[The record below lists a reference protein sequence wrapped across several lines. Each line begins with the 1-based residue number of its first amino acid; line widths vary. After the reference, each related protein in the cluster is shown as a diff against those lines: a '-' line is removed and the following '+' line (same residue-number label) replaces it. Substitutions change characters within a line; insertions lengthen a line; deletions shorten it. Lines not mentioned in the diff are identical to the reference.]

1 MSKKRKSTES
11 SNSKYAQSIL
21 KIFYKYPEKSFNSK
35 KIAIFLGINDKYKK
49 RLLSKTLGEL
59 SAKKKLVQL
68 DEYYQLPKKDRI
80 TYTGKIELTSSGNGY
95 IVCEE
100 LDDVF
105 VHKSKVNTALNRD
118 EVSFYLVSRN
128 KGKKTEAHVEF
139 VLKRNRTEFV
149 GAVIIQNNTV
159 FVRPL
164 DAKVFTDFFISNKQ
178 SKSSVNNGE
187 IVAIEMTKW
196 ENPEMSPYAR
206 IVKKLGKEIN
216 QNVQMHAILSEFGLP
231 NEFPYDVQTMAEQID
246 ISISESEIK
255 KNRQDFRET
264 LTFTID
270 PKDAKDFDDAIS
282 FEKTA
287 NNTFKIGVHIAD
299 VTHYLE
305 EDTVLDKEAFERGTS
320 VYLVDRVVPMLPEVL
335 SNKACSLRPHE
346 DKYTFSAV
354 FELDE
359 SANIVSQWFGKTAIC
374 SDERFAYEEVEYI
387 LEYNTDV
394 IPEEISI
401 RPGSYTISQEIKDA
415 ILTLNSLAKILR
427 SRRMALG
434 AISFEKQEV
443 RFELDD
449 NGNPQDVYFKE
460 SKQANKL
467 IEEFM
472 LLANKRVAT
481 FIGKQKKDFVYRIHD
496 EPDLE
501 KLMALNSMIKKFG
514 HELNLQNKKTT
525 TASINQLL
533 SDVQGSGEQNMVD
546 TLAIRSMSKAVYSTE
561 NIGHFGLAFDY
572 YSHFTSPIRR
582 YPDVLVHRLLYAYLK
597 EQKVKDISNYEA
609 YCKHCSSRE
618 VLATNAERESIKY
631 MQVKY
636 MQTHVNRVFEG
647 IVSGVTDWGL
657 YVELVDNKC
666 EGLVRIKSILD
677 DIYYFDSEQYA
688 LVGHHTANTYQIG
701 QEVAVRVIEAD
712 LLKRQ
717 LTFEL
722 T

>member
-1 MSKKRKSTES
+1 MYKKRKS
-11 SNSKYAQSIL
+11 SKFKYVQLIL
-21 KIFYKYPEKSFNSK
+21 KIFDKYPDKSFNSNQ
-35 KIAIFLGINDKYKK
+35 IAVILGIGDKHKK
-49 RLLSKTLGEL
+49 RMLSNTLDEL
-59 SAKKKLVQL
+59 SVEKKLVKV
-68 DEYYQLPKKDRI
+68 DRHYQLLKKDRI

-95 IVCEE
+95 IICEE

-105 VHKSKVNTALNRD
+105 VHRSKLNTALNRD
-118 EVSFYLVSRN
+118 EVSFYLVRRN
-128 KGKKTEAHVEF
+128 KGNKTEAHVER
-139 VLKRNRTEFV
+139 VLKRNRTEFI
-149 GAVIIQNNTV
+149 GAVMVQNNTV

-164 DAKVFTDFFISNKQ
+164 DDKVFTDFFIPIEQRKNSL
-178 SKSSVNNGE
+178 NNGE
-187 IVAIEMTKW
+187 IVAIEMIKW
-196 ENPEMSPYAR
+196 ENSEMSPYAK

-216 QNVQMHAILSEFGLP
+216 QDVQMHSILSEFGLP
-231 NEFPYDVQTMAEQID
+231 YDFPVDVQTKAEQID
-246 ISISESEIK
+246 LSISESEIK

-282 FEKTA
+282 FEKTTQ
-287 NNTFKIGVHIAD
+287 NTFRIGVHIAD

-305 EDTVLDKEAFERGTS
+305 EGKLLDQEAFERGTS

-335 SNKACSLRPHE
+335 SNQACSLRPHE

-354 FELDE
+354 FEIDE
-359 SANIVSQWFGKTAIC
+359 SANILSQWFGKTAIC
-374 SDERFAYEEVEYI
+374 SDERFAYEEAEYI
-387 LEYNTDV
+387 LEHNSEV

-401 RPGSYTISQEIKDA
+401 RSGSYKISQDIKDA
-415 ILTLNSLAKILR
+415 IITLNRLAKMLR
-427 SRRMALG
+427 ARRVALG
-434 AISFEKQEV
+434 AISFEKKEV

-449 NGNPQDVYFKE
+449 NGNPQEVYFKE

-472 LLANKRVAT
+472 LLANKRVAA
-481 FIGKQKKDFVYRIHD
+481 FIGKQKKDFVYRVHD

-501 KLMALNSMIKKFG
+501 KLMALKNLIKKFG
-514 HELNLQNKKTT
+514 HELNLKDKKTT

-561 NIGHFGLAFDY
+561 NIGHYGLAFDY
-572 YSHFTSPIRR
+572 YTHFTSPIRR

-636 MQTHVNRVFEG
+636 MQTHVNSVFEG
-647 IVSGVTDWGL
+647 IISGVTDWGL

-701 QEVAVRVIEAD
+701 QEVAIRVVEAD

>member
-1 MSKKRKSTES
+1 MYKKRKS
-11 SNSKYAQSIL
+11 SNFKYVQLVL
-21 KIFYKYPEKSFNSK
+21 KIFDKYPEKSFNSNQ
-35 KIAIFLGINDKYKK
+35 IAVILGIGDKHKK
-49 RLLSKTLGEL
+49 RMLSNTLDEL
-59 SAKKKLVQL
+59 SAEKKLVKV
-68 DEYYQLPKKDRI
+68 DRHYQLLKKDRI
-80 TYTGKIELTSSGNGY
+80 TYTGKIELTSSGNAY
-95 IVCEE
+95 IICEE

-105 VHKSKVNTALNRD
+105 VHRSKLNTALNRD
-118 EVSFYLVSRN
+118 EVSFYLVRRN
-128 KGKKTEAHVEF
+128 KGNKTEAHVER
-139 VLKRNRTEFV
+139 VLKRNRTEFI
-149 GAVIIQNNTV
+149 GAVMVQNNTV

-164 DAKVFTDFFISNKQ
+164 DDKVFTDFFIPNEERNKTL
-178 SKSSVNNGE
+178 NNGE
-187 IVAIEMTKW
+187 IVAIEMMKW
-196 ENPEMSPYAR
+196 ENPEMSPSAK

-216 QNVQMHAILSEFGLP
+216 QDVQMHAILSEFGLP
-231 NEFPYDVQTMAEQID
+231 YDFPVDVQTTAEQID
-246 ISISESEIK
+246 LSISETEIK
-255 KNRQDFRET
+255 NNRRDFRET

-282 FEKTA
+282 FEKTHQD
-287 NNTFKIGVHIAD
+287 TFRIGVHIAD

-305 EDTVLDKEAFERGTS
+305 EGTLLDQEAFERGTS

-335 SNKACSLRPHE
+335 SNQACSLRPHE

-354 FELDE
+354 FEIDE
-359 SANIVSQWFGKTAIC
+359 SANILSQWFGKTAIC
-374 SDERFAYEEVEYI
+374 SDERFAYEEAEYI
-387 LEYNTDV
+387 LEHNTEV

-401 RPGSYTISQEIKDA
+401 RSGSYTISQDIKDA
-415 ILTLNSLAKILR
+415 IITLNRLAKMLR
-427 SRRMALG
+427 ARRMALG

-449 NGNPQDVYFKE
+449 NGNPQEVYFKE

-472 LLANKRVAT
+472 LLANKRVAA
-481 FIGKQKKDFVYRIHD
+481 FIGKQKKDFVYRVHD

-501 KLMALNSMIKKFG
+501 KLMALNSLIKKFG
-514 HELNLQNKKTT
+514 HELNLKDKKTT

-561 NIGHFGLAFDY
+561 NIGHYGLAFDY
-572 YSHFTSPIRR
+572 YTHFTSPIRR

-636 MQTHVNRVFEG
+636 MQTHVNSVFEG
-647 IVSGVTDWGL
+647 IISGVTDWGL

-677 DIYYFDSEQYA
+677 DIYYFDSDQYA
-688 LVGHHTANTYQIG
+688 IVGHHTANTYQIG
-701 QEVAVRVIEAD
+701 QEVAIRVVEAD

>member
-1 MSKKRKSTES
+1 MSKKRKSTKS
-11 SNSKYAQSIL
+11 SNYKYAQSIL
-21 KIFYKYPEKSFNSK
+21 KIFDKYPEKSFNSK
-35 KIAIFLGINDKYKK
+35 KIAVILGINDKYKK
-49 RLLSKTLGEL
+49 RLLSKTLDEL

-95 IVCEE
+95 IVCKE

-128 KGKKTEAHVEF
+128 KGKKTEAHVEC
-139 VLKRNRTEFV
+139 VLKRNRTEFI

-164 DAKVFTDFFISNKQ
+164 DDKVFTDFFIPNKQ
-178 SKSSVNNGE
+178 SKISVNNGD
-187 IVAIEMTKW
+187 IVAIEMIKW

-231 NEFPYDVQTMAEQID
+231 YEFPYDVQTTAEQLD

-287 NNTFKIGVHIAD
+287 NNTFRIGVHIAD

-305 EDTVLDKEAFERGTS
+305 EGTLLDKEAFERGTS

-374 SDERFAYEEVEYI
+374 SDERFAYEEAEYI
-387 LEYNTDV
+387 LEHNTDV

-401 RPGSYTISQEIKDA
+401 RSGSYTISQEIKDA
-415 ILTLNSLAKILR
+415 IITLNSLAKILR

-449 NGNPQDVYFKE
+449 KGNPQDVYFKE

-472 LLANKRVAT
+472 LLANKRVAA

-501 KLMALNSMIKKFG
+501 KLMALNSLIKKFG

-561 NIGHFGLAFDY
+561 NIGHYGLAFDY

-582 YPDVLVHRLLYAYLK
+582 YPDVLAHRLLYAYLK

-677 DIYYFDSEQYA
+677 DIYYFDLEQYA